1 MAGCKCSTE
10 ALDMKIKYHNKD
22 SIKLEKI
29 DIGDWIDCRAA
40 ETITMKAGD
49 FGYLSLGI
57 SVQVPKGY
65 EMHIAPRSSTFK
77 NFGIIQTN
85 SVGVL
90 DESYNSDEDI
100 VKMPVLAMRD
110 TTIDFNDR
118 ICQFRLIPKQK
129 PINFIEVESLENEAR
144 GGLGSTGVK

>member
-10 ALDMKIKYHNKD
+10 ALTVKIKYHNKNLTK
-22 SIKLEKI
+22 INKI
-29 DIGDWIDCRAA
+29 DIGDWIDLRSA
-40 ETITMKAGD
+40 ENLEMKAGD
-49 FGYLSLGI
+49 FGFISLGI
-57 SVQVPKGY
+57 SVQVPAGH
-65 EMHIAPRSSTFK
+65 EMHIAPRSGTFK

-90 DESYNSDEDI
+90 DESYNGDTDV

-110 TTIDFNDR
+110 TTIKFNDR

-129 PINFIEVESLENEAR
+129 PINFIEVESLGNEAR